1 MAKKETQSSG
11 DPFMDAVL
19 KINTEMGS
27 GAVMGGNE
35 IIETERL
42 STGSLSLDIITGGGY
57 GYGRIVEAAGPESS
71 GKAQPLYSKILTP
84 DGWFAMGEMRVGSEV
99 IDPTTGKTVKVVG
112 VYPQGV
118 QDIWEITLADGST
131 VRSTMDHLWMVC
143 TSESGDRFVETLK
156 GVVDIMVDGGEVYLP
171 KVFELDPVKPFFY
184 AGTRIESVMLVERSK
199 CQCIKVGSESSLYIT
214 DCGIVTHNTTVGI
227 HGAISAQRAHPDKKV
242 VIIDFEHALDRVYC
256 ENLGLDMDK
265 VFLSQPSN
273 GEEGLEIAER
283 LISTGKVSY
292 CLIDS
297 VAAIVPKAEIEGE
310 MGDNQIGLQARLMSK
325 AMRKLTGTINKHKTV
340 MFITNQIR
348 EKIGVMFG
356 SNETTSGGRALKFFA
371 SIRLDVRGRQN
382 TNSKDANGETTAN
395 TVKVK
400 TVKNKLAPPFKTCE
414 FDIEYGKGIDRAS
427 EVFTYAEAIGLIKR
441 AGSWF
446 SYGDT
451 KLGQGAESVKALLRD
466 NLELMDELETIIKD
480 AYAIK

>member
-1 MAKKETQSSG
+1 MAKKETQASG

-57 GYGRIVEAAGPESS
+57 GYGRIIEAAGPESS
-71 GKAQPLYSKILTP
+71 GK
-84 DGWFAMGEMRVGSEV
+84 
-99 IDPTTGKTVKVVG
+99 TT
-112 VYPQGV
+112 
-118 QDIWEITLADGST
+118 I
-131 VRSTMDHLWMVC
+131 
-143 TSESGDRFVETLK
+143 
-156 GVVDIMVDGGEVYLP
+156 
-171 KVFELDPVKPFFY
+171 
-184 AGTRIESVMLVERSK
+184 
-199 CQCIKVGSESSLYIT
+199 
-214 DCGIVTHNTTVGI
+214 GI
-227 HGAISAQRAHPDKKV
+227 HGAIAAQKAHPDKKV

-273 GEEGLEIAER
+273 GEEGLEIADR

-297 VAAIVPKAEIEGE
+297 VAAIVPKAEVEGE

-325 AMRKLTGTINKHKTV
+325 AMRKLTGTINKYKTV
-340 MFITNQIR
+340 VYITNQIR
-348 EKIGVMFG
+348 MKIGVMFG
-356 SNETTSGGRALKFFA
+356 SPETTSGGQALKFFA

-382 TNSKDANGETTAN
+382 VNSKDANGEATAN

-400 TVKNKLAPPFKTCE
+400 TVKNKLAPPFKVCE

-427 EVFTYAEAIGLIKR
+427 EVFTYAETIGLIKR
-441 AGSWF
+441 SGSWF
-446 SYGDT
+446 SYGET
-451 KLGQGAESVKALLRD
+451 KLGQGAESVKTLLRD
-466 NLELMDELETIIKD
+466 NIELMDELETLIKE
-480 AYAIK
+480 AYDIR